1 MLKHIFITWSSTFV
15 NICVVIVTCYVTI
28 LLLVK
33 LYVTSVYSWV
43 YYILSSLWI
52 FVPATSCSIRVLCLS
67 SVISRNDNDCIIISS
82 HWKSYPYCIEM
93 YKGIFIGVHIHVSE
107 LDHIRTDDFYDY
119 RGILEKKSCLMI
131 SQYVPLI
138 PEYRSFMINLC
149 ISSDWE
155 IPPNIVLR
163 IIREP
168 HFMLKNFPW
177 NINIWL

>member
-93 YKGIFIGVHIHVSE
+93 YKGIFIGVHIYMFLS
-107 LDHIRTDDFYDY
+107 LITL
-119 RGILEKKSCLMI
+119 GQMI
-131 SQYVPLI
+131 
-138 PEYRSFMINLC
+138 FMTIEAFWRKNLVWWFHNMFLSYQS
-149 ISSDWE
+149 IGASW
-155 IPPNIVLR
+155 
-163 IIREP
+163 
-168 HFMLKNFPW
+168 
-177 NINIWL
+177 